1 MHERALAKCE
11 SHVAD
16 AIAKGGRVLAG
27 GRRHALG
34 GTFFEPT
41 VIADADDAML
51 IAREETFGPVAAV
64 FRFED
69 EAEVIARANDTIYGL
84 AAYVWSNDLNRVA
97 RVTARARVRHGRGQ
111 LRQDDRR
118 ADPVRRRQA
127 VRSRPRGLTPRAR
140 GVHRAEIRLHRDRR
154 SRLTRRMPP

>member
-1 MHERALAKCE
+1 MSVRVAKCE

-51 IAREETFGPVAAV
+51 IAQEETFGPVAAV
-64 FRFED
+64 IRFED
-69 EAEVIARANDTIYGL
+69 EAEVVARANDTT
-84 AAYVWSNDLNRVA
+84 
-97 RVTARARVRHGRGQ
+97 TASRPSLEQRSEPGRAGHRRARVRHGRGQ
-111 LRQDDRR
+111 LRQDDGR
-118 ADPVRRRQA
+118 A
-127 VRSRPRGLTPRAR
+127 RSRSAASSSPVSAARAR
-140 GVHRAEIRLHRDRR
+140 ATGSR
-154 SRLTRRMPP
+154 SSRS